1 MDISLL
7 KKLKKKRKK
16 IKKARKIKKENDLGN
31 IEYKLHICNSDN
43 HERIERLITQIKFR
57 LNEGNG
63 RAIYNLGYTDD
74 GVPQGIT
81 YSIIYDN
88 LNLLHNMVTNAGGEL
103 ISLKM
108 FRGNTGYC
116 ANIFITRKDDIV
128 EQKFLDD
135 FYCFTL

>member
-1 MDISLL
+1 MDNLL
-7 KKLKKKRKK
+7 IKKLRKKKTK

-31 IEYKLHICNSDN
+31 IEYKLRICNHDN
-43 HERIERLITQIKFR
+43 HQRIEQLITQIKFR

-63 RAIYNLGYTDD
+63 RAIYNIGYTDD

-81 YSIIYDN
+81 YSVIYEN
-88 LNLLHNMVTNAGGEL
+88 LNLFHNMLTRAGGEL

-108 FRGNTGYC
+108 FQGVEGFC
-116 ANIFITRKDDIV
+116 ANIFITGKDDII

-135 FYCFTL
+135 FYCLNI